1 MKARCK
7 LFAIAVLLAG
17 VRVASAQCYTF
28 SSGSAAS
35 FTVNITSLPSPTMPS
50 PGIYQYSGPEAAGT
64 ASLTQGETTYAS
76 SGPISLIVTV
86 SSDSSIDFSAFDLNV
101 SFTSANNTIVAA
113 SVSLGWSGLF
123 FPNGSLPAALP
134 PIPGSLDPFMVVD
147 VNFAETDYTP
157 DSVGGCSGTSPAPPS
172 PAPPSPAPPSP
183 APPPVPSSPAPSIKA
198 GGVVPVGSAVPT
210 IQPGEWV
217 SIYGTNL
224 ANSTM
229 AWNGD
234 FPTSLDGTSVTID
247 GQSAYLSFVSSGQ
260 INVQAPNDT
269 TIGIVPV
276 VVTTAGGSSTAAV
289 RLAQFG
295 PSFFL
300 LDAKHVAGIIF
311 RSDGSGAY
319 GGGSYDILGPTGT
332 SLGYPTVAAKPG
344 DIVELYGNGLG
355 PTSPAVPAGQVF
367 YGPAYT
373 TNPVTLLINHVSVF
387 PTFEGLTGA
396 GLYQINLTVPA
407 GLGTGDVSLVA
418 TVGGQQTP
426 PTVVISLQ

>member
-1 MKARCK
+1 MKAICNF
-7 LFAIAVLLAG
+7 FAIAVLLTG

-50 PGIYQYSGPEAAGT
+50 PGIYQYASGSGT
-64 ASLTQGETTYAS
+64 ASLIQGETTYAS

-86 SSDSSIDFSAFDLNV
+86 SSDSSLDFSAFDLTV
-101 SFTSANNTIVAA
+101 GFTTANNTIVAA

-134 PIPGSLDPFMVVD
+134 PIPGSLDPFMIVD

-157 DSVGGCSGTSPAPPS
+157 DSVSSCSGISPAPPS
-172 PAPPSPAPPSP
+172 PM
-183 APPPVPSSPAPSIKA
+183 PSSPAPSIKA
-198 GGVVPVGSAVPT
+198 GGVVPVGSSVPT
-210 IQPGEWV
+210 IESGEWV

-229 AWNGD
+229 TWNGD
-234 FPTSLDGTSVTID
+234 FPTFLGGTSVTIN

-260 INVQAPNDT
+260 INMQVPTDT
-269 TIGIVPV
+269 TTGVVPV
-276 VVTTAGGSSTAAV
+276 VVTTAGGSSTATV
-289 RLAQFG
+289 TLARFA

-300 LDAKHVAGIIF
+300 QDSKHVAGIIV

-332 SLGYPTVAAKPG
+332 SLGYPTVAAKAR
-344 DIVELYGNGLG
+344 DIVELYGTGLG
-355 PTSPAVPAGQVF
+355 PTNPPVSAGQVF
-367 YGPAYT
+367 FGTAPT
-373 TNPVTLLINHVSVF
+373 TNPVGLRIGSSSVVS
-387 PTFEGLTGA
+387 TFAGLSGA
-396 GLYQINLTVPA
+396 GVCQINLTVPE

-418 TVGGQQTP
+418 TVGGEQTP
-426 PTVVISLQ
+426 RNVVISLQ

>member
-1 MKARCK
+1 VSASGIITTVAGTGNQGFNGNGGPATSAWLYGPGGVAVDASGN
-7 LFAIAVLLAG
+7 LFIADSGNGRIRRVSASGIITTAAG
-17 VRVASAQCYTF
+17 NGTNGF
-28 SSGSAAS
+28 SGDGGPATSAA
-35 FTVNITSLPSPTMPS
+35 FAEPQGVALDTSGNLF
-50 PGIYQYSGPEAAGT
+50 IADFNNN
-64 ASLTQGETTYAS
+64 
-76 SGPISLIVTV
+76 LIREV
-86 SSDSSIDFSAFDLNV
+86 S
-101 SFTSANNTIVAA
+101 A
-113 SVSLGWSGLF
+113 SVT
-123 FPNGSLPAALP
+123 AA
-134 PIPGSLDPFMVVD
+134 
-147 VNFAETDYTP
+147 
-157 DSVGGCSGTSPAPPS
+157 
-172 PAPPSPAPPSP
+172 
-183 APPPVPSSPAPSIKA
+183 APSITA
-198 GGVVPVGSAVPT
+198 GRIVPVDSTVAT